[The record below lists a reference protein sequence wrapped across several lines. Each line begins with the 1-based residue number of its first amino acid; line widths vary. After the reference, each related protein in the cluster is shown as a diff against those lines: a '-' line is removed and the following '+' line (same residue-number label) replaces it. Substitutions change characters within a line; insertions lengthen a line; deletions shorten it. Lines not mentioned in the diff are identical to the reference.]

1 MKLFNQ
7 RAMGEKFMESLQYIN
22 NINIKNDSN
31 IDDLSLETPIGWSS
45 TCFDE
50 TIHYYIDCNSNS
62 LEIKNQDGN
71 TVN

>member
-1 MKLFNQ
+1 
-7 RAMGEKFMESLQYIN
+7 MGEKFMESLQYIN
-22 NINIKNDSN
+22 NINIKDDSN

>member
-1 MKLFNQ
+1 MKLFNK

-22 NINIKNDSN
+22 NINDNLN

-62 LEIKNQDGN
+62 LEIKNQDEN
-71 TVN
+71 EVS